1 VREAV
6 IIVAFPTYGGSGI
19 VASELGIALARRG
32 WEVHFISSAM
42 PVRLEMHNYG
52 VQLEGQV
59 FFHEVSGPAYSMF
72 DQQPYALTL
81 AAKIADTARERDI
94 HLVHAHYAVP
104 HTIAAH
110 LASDMLGGKLS
121 VITTLHGT
129 DITIVGLD
137 PSYRS
142 VVCFALQAS
151 RIVTAVSQSLKHS
164 TCKVFSPCQDI
175 EVIHNFVAPEV
186 FHPDQPDAASIRSRF
201 TTNGGAMLIHVSNYR
216 PVKRAPAVVE
226 VFARVREKM
235 QARLV
240 MIGNGPDRSQAEE
253 RASSLGVAQDVTFL
267 DNTLMLPPYL
277 AAADLMIMPSSSES
291 FGLAALEAMACGTP
305 VIASNIGG
313 LPEVISEGVDG
324 VLRPPDDIS
333 GMAEAAL
340 ALLRN
345 PAALKAM
352 SAAAA
357 DKPLTKFSRD
367 KQVEK
372 YAQAY
377 RRVLAG

>member
-1 VREAV
+1 MREAV

-42 PVRLEMHNYG
+42 PVRLELHNYG
-52 VQLEGQV
+52 VQLEGQL

-81 AAKIADTARERDI
+81 AAKIADTARERGI
-94 HLVHAHYAVP
+94 SLVHAHYAVP

-110 LASDMLGGKLS
+110 LASDMMDNKLS

-142 VVCFALQAS
+142 VVCFALQ
-151 RIVTAVSQSLKHS
+151 VSKAITSVSESLKAA
-164 TCKVFSPCQDI
+164 TCDVFKPCQDI

-186 FHPDQPDAASIRSRF
+186 FHPDQPGSAALRARF
-201 TTNGGAMLIHVSNYR
+201 APAGYATLIHVSNYR
-216 PVKRAPAVVE
+216 PVKRAPAAVK
-226 VFARVREKM
+226 VFARIRKEIP
-235 QARLV
+235 ARLV
-240 MIGNGPDRSQAEE
+240 MIGNGPDRNRAEE
-253 RASSLGVAQDVTFL
+253 RASSLGVLDDVIFI
-267 DNTLMLPPYL
+267 DNTLVLPPYL

-313 LPEVISEGVDG
+313 LPEVIDDDVDG
-324 VLRPPDDIS
+324 VLRPVEDS
-333 GMAEAAL
+333 AGMANAAL
-340 ALLRN
+340 ELLRD
-345 PAALKAM
+345 KARLEKM
-352 SAAAA
+352 SQAAAQ
-357 DKPLTKFSRD
+357 KPNVKFSRD
-367 KQVEK
+367 KLVEK
-372 YAQAY
+372 YLDVY
-377 RRVLAG
+377 RRFGS

>member
-1 VREAV
+1 
-6 IIVAFPTYGGSGI
+6 
-19 VASELGIALARRG
+19 
-32 WEVHFISSAM
+32 
-42 PVRLEMHNYG
+42 
-52 VQLEGQV
+52 
-59 FFHEVSGPAYSMF
+59 
-72 DQQPYALTL
+72 
-81 AAKIADTARERDI
+81 
-94 HLVHAHYAVP
+94 
-104 HTIAAH
+104 
-110 LASDMLGGKLS
+110 
-121 VITTLHGT
+121 
-129 DITIVGLD
+129 
-137 PSYRS
+137 
-142 VVCFALQAS
+142 
-151 RIVTAVSQSLKHS
+151 
-164 TCKVFSPCQDI
+164 
-175 EVIHNFVAPEV
+175 
-186 FHPDQPDAASIRSRF
+186 
-201 TTNGGAMLIHVSNYR
+201 
-216 PVKRAPAVVE
+216 
-226 VFARVREKM
+226 
-235 QARLV
+235 
-240 MIGNGPDRSQAEE
+240 
-253 RASSLGVAQDVTFL
+253 LGVAQDVTFL

-367 KQVEK
+367 KQVEN

-377 RRVLAG
+377 RRVLAV